1 MSITPIGEE
10 PSVFRI
16 SLGPWLPSEEQA
28 LFAHGH
34 RTYLWLHAEFTEVNC
49 NEFGELKRVG
59 DVLEDEG
66 IQWQCFELPKCQ
78 DETLKSSQ
86 IGYFHLG
93 RWCNIELPE
102 LPRLPS
108 RKLLDEVDKLDS
120 AGSDDEA
127 SELLVLANFR
137 SAARNGIQIAKL
149 IDRHSDLIYRL
160 TKSVKNIGRYN
171 EFNDRS
177 QFARSVKRIYT
188 RWTRIGNSRI
198 PPLSLVVRLADELP
212 KVLETVCE
220 TPRVVLRRQRELE
233 LATRIQQVDS
243 ACIRWIGRQA
253 GRTLAEKAGPR
264 QRLMGVVRR
273 EDYDTPENRVVRDLL
288 CRCKIAGEVY
298 VARHR
303 EFASH
308 SRVINVRTF
317 VRLCERLLCSS
328 KIASVGQL
336 VGIAQP
342 NYVLQHESRYSVLWD
357 AYQRLIK
364 QEKETQSTWAW
375 RDRIWNEWLGLGL
388 TSTLAQ
394 LSHRSPAM
402 RKSMIIYDEPTAGEF
417 CQMESIGPWWV
428 KNVSVPVAVHMLPQA
443 KVRDCNFLPKPLVSL
458 SPDYVIAKLGPS
470 TKGTAFW
477 TNMDVI
483 NASETAK
490 ITAEQLQ
497 SLMPAPGVFVD
508 WKFVVITG
516 GSKKFE
522 EGSVSETVSWVTLP
536 VMLQDH
542 RDAWEKFVQRAIHHA
557 I

>member
-1 MSITPIGEE
+1 MP
-10 PSVFRI
+10 
-16 SLGPWLPSEEQA
+16 
-28 LFAHGH
+28 AHGH
-34 RTYLWLHAEFTEVNC
+34 RTFLWLHADFTEVSC
-49 NEFGELKRVG
+49 NELDELKRIGEV
-59 DVLEDEG
+59 VEDKG
-66 IQWQCFELPKCQ
+66 VQWQCFELPKCQ
-78 DETLKSSQ
+78 DENVKSSQ
-86 IGYFHLG
+86 IGYLHLG
-93 RWCNIELPE
+93 RRCYFELPE
-102 LPRLPS
+102 TPRLPA
-108 RKLLDEVDKLDS
+108 RKILDEVDKLDS
-120 AGSDDEA
+120 AGADDDA
-127 SELLVLANFR
+127 SELLMLAGFQ
-137 SAARNGIQIAKL
+137 SDARNGIQIAKL

-160 TKSVKNIGRYN
+160 TKSVKNIGRYT
-171 EFNDRS
+171 EFNDRG
-177 QFARSVKRIYT
+177 QFVRSVKRTYT
-188 RWTRIGNSRI
+188 RWTRIGNSRV

-233 LATRIQQVDS
+233 LANRIQQVDS

-288 CRCKIAGEVY
+288 RRCKFAGEVY

-308 SRVINVRTF
+308 SRVINVRSF
-317 VRLCERLLCSS
+317 VRLCGLLLRDS

-342 NYVLQHESRYSVLWD
+342 NYVLQHESRYSILWD

-375 RDRIWNEWLGLGL
+375 RDRIWNEWLGLGVA
-388 TSTLAQ
+388 SALAQ

-402 RKSMIIYDEPTAGEF
+402 RKSLPISDEPTAGEF

-428 KNVSVPVAVHMLPQA
+428 KKVTSPATVHILPQA
-443 KVRDCNFLPKPLVSL
+443 KIRDCGFLPKPLVTL
-458 SPDYVIAKLGPS
+458 SPDYVIAKLGSS

-477 TNMDVI
+477 TNLDVI
-483 NASETAK
+483 NASGTAK
-490 ITAEQLQ
+490 ETAEQLQ
-497 SLMPAPGVFVD
+497 ASIKNIHELVG
-508 WKFVVITG
+508 WKFIVITG
-516 GSKKFE
+516 GSKCFS
-522 EGSVSETVSWVTLP
+522 EGSVSELVSWITVP

-542 RDAWEKFVQRAIHHA
+542 MYSWEEFVQRAILHA
-557 I
+557 T